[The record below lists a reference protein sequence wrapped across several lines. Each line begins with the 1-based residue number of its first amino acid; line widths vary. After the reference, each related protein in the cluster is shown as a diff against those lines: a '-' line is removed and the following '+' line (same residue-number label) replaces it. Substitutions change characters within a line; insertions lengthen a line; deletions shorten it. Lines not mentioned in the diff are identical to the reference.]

1 MLASL
6 LLLLQ
11 APPAGP
17 RPVAPA
23 PREHPQLAVLIVVDQ
38 MRPDYFTRFGP
49 QLTGGLRRILDSGTL
64 YLDGRQDHAMTET
77 APGHSTLLS
86 GRPPA
91 STGILA
97 NTLGVNDAT

>member
-1 MLASL
+1 MLTL

-11 APPAGP
+11 ATPAPPRA
-17 RPVAPA
+17 VAPA
-23 PREHPQLAVLIVVDQ
+23 PRERPRLAVLIVVDQ

-49 QLTGGLRRILDSGTL
+49 QLTGGLKRILDEGTL
-64 YLDGRQDHAMTET
+64 FVDGRQDHGMTET

-91 STGILA
+91 RDRKS
-97 NTLGVNDAT
+97 VV